1 MYKNKDELKEYRT
14 VKKSRKGNNPKSK
27 HKHEYKDIVL
37 IINKKMGFLDKI
49 LTGYC
54 ITGYCIICGKI
65 SHSKINA
72 YDKWDKLSEEEKL
85 KYDRYMCDSLFIKN
99 INEANK
105 I

>member
-1 MYKNKDELKEYRT
+1 MYRNKDEPKEYRT
-14 VKKSRKGNNPKSK
+14 VKKSRKENKPKSK

-37 IINKKMGFLDKI
+37 MTNKEMGFLDSF

-54 ITGYCIICGKI
+54 TICGRI
-65 SHSKINA
+65 SHNKINA

-99 INEANK
+99 ISEANK